1 MRHSGL
7 NRRLVPG
14 RRGLRQRG
22 AAILT
27 ALLLMALVATLST
40 AALWQQAR
48 AYDLEAA
55 ERARVQAAWIL
66 QGAADWARLILRED
80 GRSGGA
86 DHLGEPWAITL
97 QEAQLSS
104 FLGSGTG
111 GDAAMASEALQNAY
125 LSGGISDLQGRLS
138 INNLLLERQVHEPS
152 LRAFRR
158 LFVTLQLPQSELE
171 LLVLNLKAAQP
182 HGEGKSNGANSGMS
196 AGAPSGTTG
205 GTPLAPQSMEQ
216 LRWLGVSPQSIA
228 RLRPYAALLPE
239 RSTLNINTAPLP
251 VLMAAT
257 PGLDGSQAQ
266 ALLTARARS
275 PFRNLAE
282 AAQAIAVPESTFSEA
297 THGVN
302 SRFFEVRARL
312 RLGSFVTQERNVLQ
326 RDGLVVKPLLRQ
338 REAPQ
343 GASVQ

>member
-1 MRHSGL
+1 M
-7 NRRLVPG
+7 
-14 RRGLRQRG
+14 RQRG

-40 AALWQQAR
+40 AALRQQAR
-48 AYDLEAA
+48 AYDVEAA
-55 ERARVQAAWIL
+55 ERARVQAAWVL

-104 FLGSGTG
+104 FLRANVANGTG
-111 GDAAMASEALQNAY
+111 DDEGATSSEALHNAY
-125 LSGGISDLQGRLS
+125 LSGGISDLQGRLN

-158 LFVTLQLPQSELE
+158 LFVALQLPQAELE
-171 LLVLNLKAAQP
+171 LLTLNLRATQP
-182 HGEGKSNGANSGMS
+182 S
-196 AGAPSGTTG
+196 AEGAPPGPK
-205 GTPLAPQSMEQ
+205 PLAPQSLEQ
-216 LRWLGVSPQSIA
+216 LRWLGLSTLTIA
-228 RLRPYAALLPE
+228 RLQPYVAMLPE

-251 VLMAAT
+251 VLMAAI
-257 PGLDGSQAQ
+257 PGLDSNQIQ
-266 ALLTARARS
+266 ELLTARARS
-275 PFRNLAE
+275 PLSNLAE
-282 AAQAIAVPESTFSEA
+282 AAQAIKVPETTFSEA
-297 THGVN
+297 LHGVS

-312 RLGSFVTQERNVLQ
+312 RLGSFVTQERTLLQ